1 MWHDP
6 TSDMTSTQALVDEA
20 IPMFEASGDV
30 RGLGMAY
37 ASLSDIL
44 LSYAHWADSGKASQ
58 RGLAVAQGVDP
69 VMERIHRQQVINA
82 AMWGPTPTSEFIE
95 LINAEL
101 EIIRAERPRAVM
113 LANRAM
119 GSALA
124 GDAAAARQDS
134 ADARSILM
142 QVVGHED
149 AWLFPLGEV
158 EYINGDLRAADDSL
172 SQSIESLRRRGET
185 GARSTLLGMRALV
198 LFELD
203 QPDDVIDAVLQECI
217 ETASLDDVVSQA
229 IWREASA
236 LVAAREGSAA
246 EAERLIGEAD
256 DWARSTDF
264 PVMLGRIARDR
275 GRIAE
280 MRGDTAAAAVAYKAA
295 LGQFEMKGDLPDS
308 KRMRD
313 ALARL
318 S

>member
-1 MWHDP
+1 
-6 TSDMTSTQALVDEA
+6 
-20 IPMFEASGDV
+20 
-30 RGLGMAY
+30 
-37 ASLSDIL
+37 
-44 LSYAHWADSGKASQ
+44 
-58 RGLAVAQGVDP
+58 
-69 VMERIHRQQVINA
+69 
-82 AMWGPTPTSEFIE
+82 
-95 LINAEL
+95 
-101 EIIRAERPRAVM
+101 
-113 LANRAM
+113 
-119 GSALA
+119 
-124 GDAAAARQDS
+124 
-134 ADARSILM
+134 M